1 LIEQN
6 KEDMG
11 YKPSISIIG
20 GVGWLIF
27 IILWFAFYA
36 SNYSW
41 EKNIAILLLSILVIF
56 ILLGGMWAI
65 WSLRMI
71 PKKGWEIFKIKG
83 FKWRII
89 TSIILPFASIIF
101 LIIWFWFYAEPF
113 TVWQN
118 ISILLVVLL
127 ILGGLLG
134 IVWARWSMIHQKE
147 MDKFEKIGKEIEE
160 KFEGKT

>member
-1 LIEQN
+1 MIEQN

-118 ISILLVVLL
+118 IAILLVDLL
-127 ILGGLLG
+127 ILGGILG

-147 MDKFEKIGKEIEE
+147 MEKFEKIGKEIEE
-160 KFEGKT
+160 KFEGKK